1 MPQGRTQVLSVTGT
15 TQPPGVA
22 ATAFKLLR
30 GGNAPQRCPRV
41 QAGLLPH
48 PSGERH

>member
-30 GGNAPQRCPRV
+30 GGKRSAEMPSGAGWPAAPPQR
-41 QAGLLPH
+41 
-48 PSGERH
+48 